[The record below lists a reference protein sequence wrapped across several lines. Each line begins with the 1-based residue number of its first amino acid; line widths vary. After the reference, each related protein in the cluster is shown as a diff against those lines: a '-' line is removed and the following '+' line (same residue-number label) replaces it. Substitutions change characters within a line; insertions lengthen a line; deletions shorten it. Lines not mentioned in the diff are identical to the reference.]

1 LFGFLTFAE
10 YHDYRQRHQ
19 TGKPTTSPNPFFVPK
34 IFTTPKHRIKRCE
47 GEVPRR
53 ADKPAMPPENQ
64 AVWGAEG
71 RDPCRLI
78 EGKET
83 MGLKLHTR
91 LTYGDWPAS
100 FSGLFEN

>member
-1 LFGFLTFAE
+1 
-10 YHDYRQRHQ
+10 
-19 TGKPTTSPNPFFVPK
+19 
-34 IFTTPKHRIKRCE
+34 
-47 GEVPRR
+47 
-53 ADKPAMPPENQ
+53 MPPENQ